1 MATTIGGSTY
11 YLPYELYRDS
21 ARSLRWGNTLTVD
34 TASGTGTGS
43 AQQLTIYGRVPPVTG
58 QPRLVPTTTGDGDD
72 HLLTGVPTN
81 GRHPP
86 DEGRAERRLGAT
98 VPAHPADTAQQV
110 FQHGGWQVVRTFSI
124 AAMLVA
130 STPALAEPS
139 SSCRS
144 G

>member
-1 MATTIGGSTY
+1 
-11 YLPYELYRDS
+11 
-21 ARSLRWGNTLTVD
+21 
-34 TASGTGTGS
+34 
-43 AQQLTIYGRVPPVTG
+43 
-58 QPRLVPTTTGDGDD
+58 
-72 HLLTGVPTN
+72 LTGVPAN

-139 SSCRS
+139 SSLQIRLTVVDSCSDDTGGARCTAPHQRS
-144 G
+144 DTPQLPSQVRELAPPATDENATPAVTLIY